1 MQRVETIRL
10 APYQQEELAEM
21 VSELPT
27 PSGNDDE
34 LSFADVVDDREHKF
48 VFIEWSFIH
57 VKLWKTLNKKNCWTE
72 NYFFESFHQTSFN

>member
-48 VFIEWSFIH
+48 VFIE
-57 VKLWKTLNKKNCWTE
+57 
-72 NYFFESFHQTSFN
+72 